1 VVYVGR
7 NQDLV
12 HASGIFGSKFHR
24 IPDLNL
30 RTKTVWGVHKQN
42 FRFNLT
48 LEDPRKY
55 HERVQ
60 AWETDGNS
68 VCDLVLLFLDMKV
81 GVLKLSH

>member
-1 VVYVGR
+1 M
-7 NQDLV
+7 
-12 HASGIFGSKFHR
+12 R
-24 IPDLNL
+24 I
-30 RTKTVWGVHKQN
+30 KTVWGVHKQN

-81 GVLKLSH
+81 AVLKFIPVNASNNMDRIHYQVIHHVSKQRL